1 MRDIKSFLSSAAIIL
16 PVLTQSVRAETY
28 LIDRHTGLKTEPYQ
42 NKNLAF
48 NNGSTSKL
56 KSADWSSIIQDFVVG
71 IGTPSGSGSG
81 VIIGRK
87 GNTYTLLTAKHV
99 IASFN
104 KNDSYEIYSPKTKK
118 YYDVIGVSY
127 PPNKGLDI
135 MMVQFKSNDQLTIA
149 VINEFY
155 KNPFVLQQSNVS
167 KAWKVAI
174 DGVRGGGISMP
185 TKAVTI
191 PIFRFI
197 EAALLERAVGN
208 RNGYEFLYQASTVPG
223 MSGGPLVGWRAV
235 NCGNSNFPPQGY
247 FSLLAIHGRSEGYDQ
262 GGGRSGISLGVPIDL
277 ISEYLKINSK
287 KFGIPVSPSETE
299 KVAVQNY
306 C

>member
-1 MRDIKSFLSSAAIIL
+1 MRGIKSILSVAAIIL
-16 PVLTQSVRAETY
+16 PCLTQSIKAETY
-28 LIDRHTGLKTEPYQ
+28 FIDRYIGSKADPYPSE
-42 NKNLAF
+42 NLAF
-48 NNGSTSKL
+48 NNGSTSNL
-56 KSADWSSIIQDFVVG
+56 QSADWSSIIQEFVVG
-71 IGTPSGSGSG
+71 LGTPSGSGSG

-99 IASFN
+99 IPSFN

-118 YYDVIGVSY
+118 YYDIIGVSY
-127 PPNKGLDI
+127 PPNKGIDI
-135 MMVQFKSNDQLTIA
+135 MLVQFKSNDQLTIA

-155 KNPFVLQQSNVS
+155 KNPFILQQSKVS
-167 KAWKVAI
+167 KVWKVGI

-185 TKAVTI
+185 TKAVTV
-191 PIFRFI
+191 PLFRFT
-197 EAALLERAVGN
+197 EAALLERAAGN
-208 RNGYEFLYQASTVPG
+208 QNGYELLYQASTVPG

-235 NCGNSNFPPQGY
+235 NCADSNFPPQGY

-262 GGGRSGISLGVPIDL
+262 GGGRSGISLGVPVDL
-277 ISEYLKINSK
+277 ISEYLKINAE